1 MKTGFHLNTCLLCRW
16 FVCLLGFLVSLKVG
30 MILVG
35 EHGLDVAPD
44 EGQEDGHSET
54 GGHQVEQ
61 GGLGVLVD
69 VHHEDG
75 QQQAGKVR

>member
-1 MKTGFHLNTCLLCRW
+1 
-16 FVCLLGFLVSLKVG
+16 
-30 MILVG
+30 MILIG

-44 EGQEDGHSET
+44 EGQEDGHAET

-75 QQQAGKVR
+75 QQQTGKVR

>member
-1 MKTGFHLNTCLLCRW
+1 M
-16 FVCLLGFLVSLKVG
+16 V
-30 MILVG
+30 LVG

-44 EGQEDGHSET
+44 EGEEDGHSET
-54 GGHQVEQ
+54 GGHKVEQ
-61 GGLGVLVD
+61 GGLSVLVH